1 MAQSTTPSA
10 GAIALT
16 AVAMVAFAGNSLLCR
31 LALRPHAIDPTTF
44 ALVRV
49 AAGALVLAVLV
60 RRPRAGSPSHASSRA
75 ASWPSALSLAVYAV
89 AFALAYVA
97 LAASTGTLALF
108 GAVQITMIASGLLRG
123 ERPPPRKWLGFAA
136 ATAGLLVLLLP
147 GATAPDPLA
156 LSAMLAAGVAW
167 GVYSLRG
174 RGAADPAAATAHN
187 FVRAVP
193 ICVLASAVALP
204 FAAVHAE
211 PLGVW
216 LAVGSGAITSGL
228 GYVVW
233 YAALR

>member
-49 AAGALVLAVLV
+49 AAGALVLTLLV
-60 RRPRAGSPSHASSRA
+60 RRPRAGSPSGVASRA

-97 LAASTGTLALF
+97 LSASTGTLALF

-123 ERPPPRKWLGFAA
+123 ERPPPRKWLGFLAA
-136 ATAGLLVLLLP
+136 IAGLLVLLLP
-147 GATAPDPLA
+147 GAPDPLA

-167 GVYSLRG
+167 GIYSLRG

-193 ICVLASAVALP
+193 ICVLASALALP
-204 FAAVHAE
+204 FAEMHAE
-211 PLGVW
+211 PGGLW
-216 LAVGSGAITSGL
+216 LAVASGAITSGL

-233 YAALR
+233 Y